1 MKKFL
6 FIIFF
11 FFFNN
16 FNNSN
21 ALDIKE
27 VNYYQDKKAWLVNDK
42 NLPIIALKLAFKAG
56 SGIDFEGKK
65 GTANL
70 TASLLN
76 EGAGDYSA
84 KEFKKI
90 LADNSIT
97 LNFSVSHDNFYI
109 DLYTLKENL
118 NLSFQLLDLALT
130 KPTFKLEEINRIKSN
145 IKLVLEQSFKDP
157 DEIGSRLFREILF
170 DGHPYEYD
178 TLGTLEDIDKI
189 DKEDLVNFLDN
200 NLRINNL
207 YVAASGD
214 ISEFELKKYLKKYL
228 KKFDKKNKTIFTI
241 PVHKKRIEPKIFL
254 HKKDLRQSS
263 IIFAGE
269 GVSRNDPYFYTAY
282 VMNYILGGGGFFSR
296 LTTEIRKKKGLV
308 YSVYSYLYRYDK
320 YNFFSGGA
328 ETSNE
333 NVDKVIKIIKEEI
346 MKVKKEG
353 VSEEELKNAKNYL
366 INSYVLRLDSN
377 KKVASILLNTQMDGL
392 STDFFEKRNDY
403 INSVSLK
410 DIKKIA
416 SRILDENQIFFLVIG
431 EPSNL
436 KNINKI

>member
-1 MKKFL
+1 MKKFFFILL
-6 FIIFF
+6 FFVLH
-11 FFFNN
+11 N
-16 FNNSN
+16 FSDLN
-21 ALDIKE
+21 ALDVKE
-27 VNYYQDKKAWLVNDK
+27 VNYYTDKKAWLVNDN
-42 NLPIIALKLAFKAG
+42 NLPIVAIRFAFKAG
-56 SGIDFEGKK
+56 SGLDSKGKK

-70 TASLLN
+70 TASLLD
-76 EGAGDYSA
+76 EGAGNYSA

-118 NLSFQLLDLALT
+118 DLSFQLLDLALT
-130 KPTFKLEEINRIKSN
+130 KPIFKLEEINRIKNN
-145 IKLVLEQSFKDP
+145 IKLALEQSYKDP
-157 DEIGSRLFREILF
+157 DEITSRLFREILF
-170 DGHPYEYD
+170 DNHPYKYD
-178 TLGTLEDIDKI
+178 PLGIIEDIDKI
-189 DKEDLVNFLDN
+189 EKQDLELFLKTNLRLDN
-200 NLRINNL
+200 F

-214 ISEFELKKYLKKYL
+214 IDQYELKKYLNKYF
-228 KKFDKKNKTIFTI
+228 KKFEKKNTTIFSI
-241 PVHKKRIEPKIFL
+241 PVYKKKIEPKIYL
-254 HKKDLRQSS
+254 HKKDIRQST
-263 IIFAGE
+263 IVFAGE
-269 GVSRNDPYFYTAY
+269 GISRNDPYFYPAY
-282 VMNYILGGGGFFSR
+282 VMNYILGGGGFFSK
-296 LTTEIRKKKGLV
+296 LTTEIREKRGLV

-416 SRILDENQIFFLVIG
+416 SKILDENQIFFLVIG

-436 KNINKI
+436 KNISKI

>member
-1 MKKFL
+1 MKKFF
-6 FIIFF
+6 FILFF

-16 FNNSN
+16 FNNLN
-21 ALDIKE
+21 ALDVKE

-42 NLPIIALKLAFKAG
+42 SLPIVAVKLAFKAG
-56 SGIDFEGKK
+56 SGIDFKGKK

-70 TASLLN
+70 TASLLD
-76 EGAGDYSA
+76 EGAGNYSA
-84 KEFKKI
+84 KEFKKV

-118 NLSFQLLDLALT
+118 DLSFQLLDLALT
-130 KPTFKLEEINRIKSN
+130 KPIFKLEEVNRIKGN
-145 IKLVLEQSFKDP
+145 IKLILEESYKDP
-157 DEIGSRLFREILF
+157 DEIASRIFREVLF
-170 DGHPYEYD
+170 EDHPYKYD
-178 TLGTLEDIDKI
+178 TLGILEDIDKI
-189 DKEDLVNFLDN
+189 EKQDLELFLKTNLRLDN
-200 NLRINNL
+200 F

-214 ISEFELKKYLKKYL
+214 INETELKKYLKKYF
-228 KKFDKKNKTIFTI
+228 KKFDKKNKITSNI
-241 PVHKKRIEPKIFL
+241 PIHKKKIEPKIYL
-254 HKKDLRQSS
+254 HKKDLKQSS

-269 GVSRNDPYFYTAY
+269 GISKNDPYFYSAY
-282 VMNYILGGGGFFSR
+282 VMNYILGGGGFFSK
-296 LTTEIRKKKGLV
+296 LTTEIREKRGLV

-328 ETSNE
+328 DTSNE
-333 NVDKVIKIIKEEI
+333 NVDKVIKIIKEEL
-346 MKVKKEG
+346 MKVKKRG
-353 VSEEELKNAKNYL
+353 VTKEELKNAKNYL

-392 STDFFEKRNDY
+392 NIDFFEKRNGY
-403 INSVSLK
+403 INSVSLE

-416 SRILDENQIFFLVIG
+416 NRILDENQIFFLVIG
-431 EPSNL
+431 NPSNL